1 MNKLSDSIYEL
12 LAGYVCGDLDPDE
25 LQQCRQLLID
35 QPELEAEIAAIESS
49 LSLVINAFSA
59 ADPPPMLR
67 QNLLQA
73 VAQSQSQSQAVISM
87 AKWRQGSPQNW
98 QWLANGVAA
107 ALVVGLGWHS
117 FQLQQ
122 QLASTQTLL
131 TAFQSSDARLF
142 AFEGMMDPASTG
154 RLMFDPQM
162 QQASLAFYN
171 LPAATDNQVLRL
183 WAMVGSKPVPC
194 GEAIPANQ
202 PSMVVNFDINPE
214 EYPELFD
221 PNLRGFKVTLED
233 SPDGAAPSGSVVL
246 EAV

>member
-12 LAGYVCGDLDPDE
+12 LAGYVSGDLDPDE
-25 LQQCRQLLID
+25 LEQCRQLLID
-35 QPELEAEIAAIESS
+35 QPELETEIAAIESS
-49 LSLVINAFSA
+49 LSLVINTFSA
-59 ADPPPMLR
+59 ADPSPMVR

-73 VAQSQSQSQAVISM
+73 VAQEQSHAVISM
-87 AKWRQGSPQNW
+87 ADWRQGSRWNW
-98 QWLANGVAA
+98 QRLANGVAA
-107 ALVVGLGWHS
+107 ALVLGLGWHS

-122 QLASTQTLL
+122 QLASNQTLL
-131 TAFQSSDARLF
+131 AAFQSPEARLF
-142 AFEGMMDPASTG
+142 AFEGMMDPSSTG

-171 LPAATDNQVLRL
+171 LPAAAENQVFRL
-183 WAMVGSKPVPC
+183 WAMVGSNLVPC

-214 EYPELFD
+214 EFPELFD

-233 SPDGAAPSGSVVL
+233 SPNVPAPLGSVVL